1 MRIVRPRALYVRL
14 VGLLLAVLAVP
25 ARAAAAH
32 VPLAQGV
39 PAASRLPVD
48 GVHTKKYRDALFA
61 LRDDLKRTAPP
72 PITAKEQADC
82 ADWMAKANP
91 AIEQVLVGHHVI
103 VMATKGFAER
113 AARSDFLLRVDLGF
127 EVLVHLFGTDP
138 TARVGRRFFV
148 WPDPDMGG
156 GHRCIGSDL
165 RIHVGRNDQ
174 DNAEWFERF
183 FHEMTHG
190 FQFAHPAGHVMLGG
204 FFEGWAEFMQAA
216 VTDHLSPLGPP
227 FEGRADWYAGHFPA
241 AAQFEYLQTRL
252 PIEEIIAYD
261 PSAGLLMELVNATKM
276 GDAGHRDW
284 APIRALLQEPFVHP
298 RWTPWHLWPAM
309 MASDCMAAFGAA
321 RARPILAHYRFP
333 VDAASLEQARRQNW
347 GSAKPD
353 PSPREGAAGADGWFC
368 AGPIANPER
377 HGLER
382 DPLDA
387 EDMAWRWLEV
397 AADAKV
403 PPTVP
408 PVDGAPRVEWRTVA
422 ADAHHGIALDGA
434 AGGPAFFY
442 LATTLPPGLRTR
454 LTLYV
459 SSDDECAV
467 WLDGKLVHLVRG
479 TRACTPDFPDVNYA
493 DATGTKGQVVVLVVN
508 HGGEAAF
515 SLAVAKGGLLFRGFE
530 ERFGGDDQ
538 ADRAAAV
545 SYLASRRFRQ
555 PLESLLAMAGKSN
568 DARIRNASAWW
579 PDERPAGGVYVEAE
593 DAYARGSIV
602 GGYYWNNAGASGNQ
616 CVARNWGGAATN
628 WLSLPLTAHTDGVRR
643 VRLRYAC
650 GNRATLRVRLRRGD
664 RIAFVSDVQDLEP
677 SGKDWN
683 TWVWHDVVVPAT
695 LHLTRGV
702 YHVELIEPS
711 GGVDVDVVGLVA
723 R

>member
-1 MRIVRPRALYVRL
+1 MRSVAKSLPRVWLE
-14 VGLLLAVLAVP
+14 GLLLAVLAVP
-25 ARAAAAH
+25 AHATAAR
-32 VPLAQGV
+32 VPLVQAL

-48 GVHTKKYRDALFA
+48 GVHTKRYHDALLA

-91 AIEQVLVGHHVI
+91 AIEHVLVGHHVI
-103 VMATKGFAER
+103 AMATKGFAER

-138 TARVGRRFFV
+138 TARVGRRFFI

-165 RIHVGRNDQ
+165 RIHVGRGDQ
-174 DNAEWFERF
+174 DNADWFERF

-216 VTDHLSPLGPP
+216 VTEHLSPLGPP

-252 PIEEIIAYD
+252 PIEEIVAYD
-261 PSAGLLMELVNATKM
+261 PSAGLLMELVNATKV
-276 GDAGHRDW
+276 GEAGHRDW
-284 APIRALLQEPFVHP
+284 APIRALLQEPFAHP

-321 RARPILAHYRFP
+321 RARPILARYRFP
-333 VDAASLEQARRQNW
+333 VDATSLEQARRQNW
-347 GSAKPD
+347 GCAKPD
-353 PSPREGAAGADGWFC
+353 PSPRAGVAGGDGWFC
-368 AGPIANPER
+368 IGPIANPTCG
-377 HGLER
+377 GLER

-387 EDMAWRWLEV
+387 EDMAWRWREV
-397 AADAKV
+397 APDAKV
-403 PPTVP
+403 PPSDV
-408 PVDGAPRVEWRTVA
+408 APKVEWRTVA
-422 ADAHHGIALDGA
+422 GDASNCIALDGDR
-434 AGGPAFFY
+434 GEPAYFY
-442 LATTLPPGLRTR
+442 LATTLPPELRTR
-454 LTLYV
+454 LTLYA

-467 WLDGKLVHLVRG
+467 WLDGKLVHFFRG

-493 DATGTKGQVVVLVVN
+493 DATGTRGQLVVLVVN
-508 HGGEAAF
+508 HGGRAAF
-515 SLAVAKGGLLFRGFE
+515 SLAVAKGGLLFAGFA

-545 SYLASRRFRQ
+545 AYLASRRFRQ
-555 PLESLLAMAGKSN
+555 PVEGMLAQAVRSH
-568 DARIRNASAWW
+568 DARIRNAGSWW
-579 PDERPAGGVYVEAE
+579 LDERPAVGVYAEAE
-593 DAYARGSIV
+593 DAYARGSIM
-602 GGYYWNNAGASGNQ
+602 GGFYWNNAGASGNQ
-616 CVARNWGGAATN
+616 CVARNWGGGATN
-628 WLSLPLTAHTDGVRR
+628 WLSLPLAAPADGARR
-643 VRLRYAC
+643 VRIRYAC
-650 GNRATLRVRLRRGD
+650 GNRSTLRVRLRRGD
-664 RIAFVSDVQDLEP
+664 RIAFVSDVQSLEP

-683 TWVWHDVVVPAT
+683 TWAWHDVVVPRT
-695 LHLTRGV
+695 VHLTRGV

-711 GGVDVDVVGLVA
+711 GGVDIDVVGLVP